1 MKRRYLILAAVIL
14 LMFVGV
20 SVGYS
25 FLSSSEGVMR
35 VEEAGREFEILDQTL
50 ASKMQVYTQSVIK
63 NLEGA
68 GSAIAALTETGSK
81 DSRARIIEA
90 LKALKEK
97 GGYEEVSFADT
108 AGKCYS
114 STGADFDVTFDLYYG
129 RALIG
134 DSTVTYSGYTS
145 EDDKAYMVTVPTVGA
160 TGITGALRAR
170 LAANIV
176 ESNMTISNYRGREA
190 ILLLDREGAVIAVT
204 SGTDMSK
211 VKTYLDVFEKNSD
224 SRAQF
229 EAVIRQGRGLFL
241 RVDED
246 LTIDSFG
253 EGPYYMAYQGVSGT
267 GEWGIMMVM
276 NEEKLFEF
284 FTNEEVSSNGTI
296 ALVLFIIALVG
307 AIGLGVYGFFETASR
322 NKMYNLAYF
331 DEFAGS
337 MNINFFRKGVNQTL
351 TKSNSGQYAFVL
363 MGIAKYEYL
372 RDFFGEDE
380 ISRIL
385 KEISAILK
393 TNIKRDEYFCHNFG
407 EEYDMLLS
415 YHNRDELV
423 ARLKFLE
430 GALETVNKSEG
441 SSDKYAL
448 TFRYGVAF
456 GGKDA
461 HDFDTLMSRANM
473 AHMEAKGKEAGAIE
487 FYTDK
492 MQSRIVDEK
501 EIERDMYDALEN
513 REFLVYLQPKFNLA
527 TGLQAGAEALIRW
540 MHPVKGLMYP
550 GRFIETFEKNG
561 FVTRLDMYMLEELC
575 RRIKV
580 WTGKG
585 YRPMPLSLNI
595 SQQNLLNP
603 EFVND
608 AIAITEK
615 YGVSPNLII
624 FEMSEK
630 VVTDNMSILNK
641 IMEQMKEHGFVVSMD
656 NFGTGSTS
664 MNTLYNVPVDELKID
679 RKFLLNAEKTDRG
692 QNVIQSVIEMAK
704 RLQIDVVSE
713 GVENKQQAILLREM
727 GCDMIQ
733 GFAFSEPLPEF
744 EYEEYAYGPRARDN
758 SVW

>member
-1 MKRRYLILAAVIL
+1 MKRRYLILAVVTIL
-14 LMFVGV
+14 MLAGV
-20 SVGYS
+20 AVGYS
-25 FLSSSEGVMR
+25 FLSSNENLMR
-35 VEEAGREFEILDQTL
+35 IEEAGKEFEILDQTL
-50 ASKMQVYTQSVIK
+50 ASKMQVYTQSVMK

-68 GSAIAALTETGSK
+68 ASAISTIGGEKATKEELMAVLTQ
-81 DSRARIIEA
+81 
-90 LKALKEK
+90 LKER
-97 GGYEEVSFADT
+97 GGYDELSYVGTKNDAMSSNGSTYDVSFDP
-108 AGKCYS
+108 
-114 STGADFDVTFDLYYG
+114 YYG
-129 RALIG
+129 RALNG
-134 DSTVTYSGYTS
+134 DSTITKSGYLS
-145 EDDKAYMVTVPTVGA
+145 EEDDSYMATVPVKGA
-160 TGITGALRAR
+160 AGITGALRAK
-170 LAANIV
+170 LSATAV
-176 ESNMTISNYRGREA
+176 EGNLTISNYRGREV
-190 ILLLDREGAVIAVT
+190 ILLLNRDGEVIHVS
-204 SGTDMSK
+204 SGTDLSNT
-211 VKTYLDVFEKNSD
+211 KTIYDVFGKNSD

-229 EAVIRQGRGLFL
+229 ESVVRQGRGLFL
-241 RVDED
+241 RVDEN
-246 LTIDSFG
+246 LTVEVFG
-253 EGPYYMAYQGVSGT
+253 DGPYYIAYQGVSGT
-267 GEWGIMMVM
+267 GEWGVMMIM

-284 FTNEEVSSNGTI
+284 YKNDAVSSNAITAVI
-296 ALVLFIIALVG
+296 LFLIALVG
-307 AIGLGVYGFFETASR
+307 AIGLGIYGFFETRSR
-322 NKMYNLAYF
+322 NRMYNLAYY
-331 DEFAGS
+331 DEFAGT
-337 MNINFFRKGVNQTL
+337 MNINYFRKGVNQTL
-351 TKSNSGQYAFVL
+351 TKSNSTQYAFVL

-372 RDFFGEDE
+372 RDFFGENE

-385 KEISAILK
+385 REISQILK
-393 TNIKRDEYFCHNFG
+393 SNVKRDEYFCHNFG
-407 EEYDMLLS
+407 EEYDLLLS

-430 GALETVNKSEG
+430 GSLEMVNKSEG
-441 SSDKYAL
+441 GSDKYAL

-456 GGKDA
+456 GGADA

-473 AHMEAKGKEAGAIE
+473 AHMEAKGKGAGAVE
-487 FYTDK
+487 FYTEK

-513 REFLVYLQPKFNLA
+513 KEFLVYLQPKFNLS

-608 AIAITEK
+608 AIALTEK

-630 VVTDNMSILNK
+630 VVVDNMGILNK
-641 IMEQMKEHGFVVSMD
+641 IMEQMKDHGFVVSMD

-704 RLQIDVVSE
+704 RLKIDVVSE

-733 GFAFSEPLPEF
+733 GFAFSEPLPEH

>member
-1 MKRRYLILAAVIL
+1 MKRRYLILAAVVV
-14 LMFVGV
+14 LMLAGV
-20 SVGYS
+20 AVGYS
-25 FLSSSEGVMR
+25 FLSSNENLMR
-35 VEEAGREFEILDQTL
+35 IEEAGKEFEILDQTL
-50 ASKMQVYTQSVIK
+50 ASKMQVYTQGVIK
-63 NLEGA
+63 NLEG
-68 GSAIAALTETGSK
+68 STGTINSVGGEKASK
-81 DSRARIIEA
+81 DVLASA
-90 LKALKEK
+90 LIGIKEK
-97 GGYEEVSFADT
+97 GEYE
-108 AGKCYS
+108 
-114 STGADFDVTFDLYYG
+114 DVTFIGKDGTAVSADGAAYSVAFDPYYE
-129 RALIG
+129 RSLIG
-134 DSTVTYSGYTS
+134 DSTVTRSGYRS
-145 EDDKAYMVTVPTVGA
+145 EEDDAYMVTVPVMGT
-160 TGITGALRAR
+160 TEIIGALRAR
-170 LAANIV
+170 LSDNVV
-176 ESNMTISNYRGREA
+176 EGNLTISNYRGRE
-190 ILLLDREGAVIAVT
+190 IIFLLDRSGGIISVT
-204 SGTDMSK
+204 AGTDVSK
-211 VKTYLDVFEKNSD
+211 LKTLLDLFEKNSD

-229 EAVIRQGRGLFL
+229 ESVIRQGRGLFL
-241 RVDED
+241 RVDEKLSLD
-246 LTIDSFG
+246 IFG
-253 EGPYYMAYQGVSGT
+253 DGPYYMAYQGVSGT
-267 GEWGIMMVM
+267 GEWGVMMVM
-276 NEEKLFEF
+276 NEDRLFEF
-284 FTNEEVSSNGTI
+284 YKNDSVSSNATTATI
-296 ALVLFIIALVG
+296 LFIIALVG
-307 AIGLGVYGFFETASR
+307 AVGLGAYGFFQTLSSNR
-322 NKMYNLAYF
+322 MYNLAYY
-331 DEFAGS
+331 DEFAGT
-337 MNINFFRKGVNQTL
+337 MNINYFRKGVNQTL
-351 TKSNSGQYAFVL
+351 TKGNAGQYAFVL
-363 MGIAKYEYL
+363 MGIARYEYL

-385 KEISAILK
+385 KDIASILK
-393 TNIKRDEYFCHNFG
+393 SNVKRDEYFCHNFG
-407 EEYDMLLS
+407 EEYDLLLS

-430 GALETVNKSEG
+430 GSLETVNKSEG

-461 HDFDTLMSRANM
+461 YDFDTLMSRANM
-473 AHMEAKGKEAGAIE
+473 AHMEAKGKGPGAVE
-487 FYTDK
+487 FYTEK

-513 REFLVYLQPKFNLA
+513 KEFLVYLQPKFNLS

-630 VVTDNMSILNK
+630 VVTDNMSILNR
-641 IMEQMKEHGFVVSMD
+641 IMEQMKDHGFVVSMD

-704 RLQIDVVSE
+704 RLKIDVVSE

-733 GFAFSEPLPEF
+733 GFAFSEPLPEH

>member
-1 MKRRYLILAAVIL
+1 MKKRYLILIAITVLMLSGVII
-14 LMFVGV
+14 
-20 SVGYS
+20 GYS
-25 FLSSSEGVMR
+25 FLSTNDEILQI
-35 VEEAGREFEILDQTL
+35 EEASSEFEILDSTL
-50 ASKMQVYTQSVIK
+50 ASKMQVYTSGVIK
-63 NLEGA
+63 NLQGAASVVSGLAAEGA
-68 GSAIAALTETGSK
+68 A
-81 DSRARIIEA
+81 SR
-90 LKALKEK
+90 KELLSTLEK
-97 GGYEEVSFADT
+97 IKESEEYTDLMFCDT
-108 AGKCYS
+108 AGHAYTLDGKS
-114 STGADFDVTFDLYYG
+114 MEVAFDAYYT

-134 DSTVTYSGYTS
+134 DSTVTKSGFLS
-145 EDDKAYMVTVPTVGA
+145 EDDLAYMVTVPVMRNDAVIGA
-160 TGITGALRAR
+160 IRAR
-170 LAANIV
+170 LDDNIV
-176 ESNMTISNYRGREA
+176 EGNLTISDYRGREI
-190 ILLLDREGAVIAVT
+190 ILLLDREGGVITAT
-204 SGTDMSK
+204 SGTDMSN
-211 VKTYLDVFEKNSD
+211 VKTILDIFERDSD
-224 SRAQF
+224 SKAQF
-229 EAVIRQGRGLFL
+229 ESIIRQGRSLFL
-241 RVDED
+241 RVDER
-246 LTIDSFG
+246 LTVDTFG
-253 EGPYYMAYQGVSGT
+253 DGPYYMAYHGVSGT

-276 NEEKLFEF
+276 NEDTLLDFYN
-284 FTNEEVSSNGTI
+284 NEDVNSNSTVS
-296 ALVLFIIALVG
+296 LVLFIIAMATAL
-307 AIGLGVYGFFETASR
+307 GLGTYGYVETLSR

-331 DEFAGS
+331 DEFAGT
-337 MNINFFRKGVNQTL
+337 MNINYFRKGVNQTL
-351 TKSNSGQYAFVL
+351 TKSNSTQYAFVL

-385 KEISAILK
+385 KDISTILK
-393 TNIKRDEYFCHNFG
+393 SNIKRDEYFCHNFG
-407 EEYDMLLS
+407 EEYDMLLT

-430 GALETVNKSEG
+430 SSLETVNKSEG

-456 GGKDA
+456 GNKDA

-492 MQSRIVDEK
+492 MQSRIMDEK

-513 REFLVYLQPKFNLA
+513 REFLVYLQPKFNLE

-540 MHPVKGLMYP
+540 MHPEKGLMYP

-608 AIAITEK
+608 AIALTEK

-630 VVTDNMSILNK
+630 VVTDNMSILNG
-641 IMEQMKEHGFVVSMD
+641 IMEQMKNHGFVVSMD

-704 RLQIDVVSE
+704 RLEIDVVSE
-713 GVENKQQAILLREM
+713 GVENKQQAILLKEM

-733 GFAFSEPLPEF
+733 GFAFSEPLPEH
-744 EYEEYAYGPRARDN
+744 EYEEYAYGPRAREN

>member
-1 MKRRYLILAAVIL
+1 MKRRYLILTVVTVI
-14 LMFVGV
+14 MIVGV
-20 SVGYS
+20 AVGYS
-25 FLSSSEGVMR
+25 FLSSNESLMR

-50 ASKMQVYTQSVIK
+50 ASKMQVYTQGVIK

-68 GSAIAALTETGSK
+68 AGAISSIAMGKDSESLKTALTQ
-81 DSRARIIEA
+81 
-90 LKALKEK
+90 LKEK
-97 GGYEEVSFADT
+97 GGYEELAYVDGSSKATGSDGTSYNVSFDP
-108 AGKCYS
+108 
-114 STGADFDVTFDLYYG
+114 YYT

-134 DSTVTYSGYTS
+134 DSTITKSGFRS
-145 EDDKAYMVTVPTVGA
+145 EEDEAYMATVPVMNA
-160 TGITGALRAR
+160 TGIIGALRAR
-170 LAANIV
+170 LSDNIV
-176 ESNMTISNYRGREA
+176 EGNLTISNYRGREV
-190 ILLLDREGAVIAVT
+190 ILLLDRAGSVISVT
-204 SGTDMSK
+204 SGTDTSK
-211 VKTYLDVFEKNSD
+211 LKTILDMFEKNSD

-241 RVDED
+241 RVDEN
-246 LTIDSFG
+246 LTVDIFG
-253 EGPYYMAYQGVSGT
+253 DGPYYIAYQGVSGT
-267 GEWGIMMVM
+267 GEWGVMMVM
-276 NEEKLFEF
+276 NEERLFEF
-284 FTNEEVSSNGTI
+284 YGNEDVDSNATTAVI
-296 ALVLFIIALVG
+296 LFAVALLG
-307 AIGLGVYGFFETASR
+307 AIGLGVYGFIQTLSR
-322 NKMYNLAYF
+322 NRMYNLAYF
-331 DEFAGS
+331 DEFAGT
-337 MNINFFRKGVNQTL
+337 MNINYFRKGVNQTL
-351 TKSNSGQYAFVL
+351 TKNNSTQYAFVL

-385 KEISAILK
+385 KEISQILK
-393 TNIKRDEYFCHNFG
+393 SNVKRDEFFCHNFG
-407 EEYDMLLS
+407 EEYDLLLS
-415 YHNRDELV
+415 YHNKDELV

-430 GALETVNKSEG
+430 GALEMVNKSEG

-473 AHMEAKGKEAGAIE
+473 AHMEAKGKGAGAIE
-487 FYTDK
+487 FYTEK

-513 REFLVYLQPKFNLA
+513 KEFLVYLQPKFNLS

-561 FVTRLDMYMLEELC
+561 FITRLDMYMLEELC

-608 AIAITEK
+608 AIALTEK

-630 VVTDNMSILNK
+630 VVVDNMGILNK
-641 IMEQMKEHGFVVSMD
+641 IMEQMKDHGFVVSMD

-704 RLQIDVVSE
+704 RLKIDVVSE

-733 GFAFSEPLPEF
+733 GFAFSEPLPEH

>member
-1 MKRRYLILAAVIL
+1 MKRRYLILAAVTV
-14 LMFVGV
+14 LMLAGV
-20 SVGYS
+20 AVGYS
-25 FLSSSEGVMR
+25 FLSTNENLMR
-35 VEEAGREFEILDQTL
+35 VEEAGKEFEILDQTL
-50 ASKMQVYTQSVIK
+50 ASKMQVYTQSVMK

-68 GSAIAALTETGSK
+68 ASAISTIGGEKAAK
-81 DSRARIIEA
+81 DSLVATLAELRV
-90 LKALKEK
+90 K
-97 GGYEEVSFADT
+97 GGYDELSYVGTNNDAISSNGSTYNVSFDP
-108 AGKCYS
+108 
-114 STGADFDVTFDLYYG
+114 YYE
-129 RALIG
+129 RALNG
-134 DSTVTYSGYTS
+134 DSTITRSGYLS
-145 EDDKAYMVTVPTVGA
+145 EEDDAYMATVPIMRDSKV
-160 TGITGALRAR
+160 IGALRAR
-170 LAANIV
+170 LADTTV
-176 ESNMTISNYRGREA
+176 EGNLTISNYRGREV
-190 ILLLDREGAVIAVT
+190 ILLLDRSGGIIKAST
-204 SGTDMSK
+204 GTDLSN
-211 VKTYLDVFEKNSD
+211 TNTILDIFGKKSD
-224 SRAQF
+224 SSAQF
-229 EAVIRQGRGLFL
+229 ESVIRQGRGVFL
-241 RVDED
+241 RVDEK
-246 LTIDSFG
+246 LTVDVFG
-253 EGPYYMAYQGVSGT
+253 DGPYYMAYQGVTGT
-267 GEWGIMMVM
+267 GEWGVMMIM
-276 NEEKLFEF
+276 NEDELFKFYENQ
-284 FTNEEVSSNGTI
+284 TVSSNSGTAIILFAI
-296 ALVLFIIALVG
+296 ALAG
-307 AIGLGVYGFFETASR
+307 AIGLGVYGFLETLSR
-322 NKMYNLAYF
+322 NRMYNLAYY
-331 DEFAGS
+331 DEFAGT
-337 MNINFFRKGVNQTL
+337 MNINYFRKGVNQTL

-385 KEISAILK
+385 RDISSILK
-393 TNIKRDEYFCHNFG
+393 SNVKRDEYFCHNFG
-407 EEYDMLLS
+407 EEYDLLLS

-430 GALETVNKSEG
+430 SSLETVNKSEG

-473 AHMEAKGKEAGAIE
+473 AHMEAKGKGAGAVE
-487 FYTDK
+487 FYTEK

-513 REFLVYLQPKFNLA
+513 KEFLVYLQPKFNLN

-630 VVTDNMSILNK
+630 VVVDNMNILNK
-641 IMEQMKEHGFVVSMD
+641 IMEQMKDHGFVVSMD
-656 NFGTGSTS
+656 NFGTVSTS
-664 MNTLYNVPVDELKID
+664 MNTLYNVPCEELKID

-704 RLQIDVVSE
+704 RLKIDVVSE

-733 GFAFSEPLPEF
+733 GFAFSEPLPEH

>member
-1 MKRRYLILAAVIL
+1 MKRRYLILAVVTL
-14 LMFVGV
+14 LMVAGLA
-20 SVGYS
+20 VGYS
-25 FLSSSEGVMR
+25 FLSSNESIMR

-50 ASKMQVYTQSVIK
+50 ASKMQVYTQGVLK

-68 GSAIAALTETGSK
+68 AGAISSGNVGADKESLKTAL
-81 DSRARIIEA
+81 AQLI
-90 LKALKEK
+90 EK
-97 GGYEEVSFADT
+97 GGYDDIAYVDST
-108 AGKCYS
+108 GKA
-114 STGADFDVTFDLYYG
+114 TGADGSNYDVNFDPYYT

-134 DSTVTYSGYTS
+134 DSTITRSGFKS
-145 EDDKAYMVTVPTVGA
+145 EDDDAYMATVPVIGTS
-160 TGITGALRAR
+160 GIVGALRAR
-170 LAANIV
+170 LSDNVV
-176 ESNMTISNYRGREA
+176 EGNLTISNYRGREV
-190 ILLLDREGAVIAVT
+190 ILLLDRSGGIISVT
-204 SGTDMSK
+204 AGTDVSK
-211 VKTYLDVFEKNSD
+211 LRTVLDMFEKNSD

-229 EAVIRQGRGLFL
+229 ESVIRQGRGLFL
-241 RVDED
+241 RVDEN
-246 LTIDSFG
+246 LTVDIFG
-253 EGPYYMAYQGVSGT
+253 DRPYYVAYQGVSGT
-267 GEWGIMMVM
+267 GEWGVMMVM
-276 NEEKLFEF
+276 NEDKLFEF
-284 FTNEEVSSNGTI
+284 YGNENVDSNSSTAI
-296 ALVLFIIALVG
+296 ILFIIALVG
-307 AIGLGVYGFFETASR
+307 ALGLGVYGFFETLSR
-322 NKMYNLAYF
+322 NRMYNLAYY
-331 DEFAGS
+331 DEFAGT
-337 MNINFFRKGVNQTL
+337 MNINYFRKGVNQTL

-385 KEISAILK
+385 RDISSILK
-393 TNIKRDEYFCHNFG
+393 SNVKRDEYFCHNFG
-407 EEYDMLLS
+407 EEYDLLLS

-430 GALETVNKSEG
+430 SSLETVNKSEG

-473 AHMEAKGKEAGAIE
+473 AHMEAKGKGAGAVE
-487 FYTDK
+487 FYTEK

-513 REFLVYLQPKFNLA
+513 KEFLVYLQPKFNLS

-630 VVTDNMSILNK
+630 VVVDNMSILNK
-641 IMEQMKEHGFVVSMD
+641 IMEQMKDHGFVVSMD

-704 RLQIDVVSE
+704 RLKIDVVSE

-733 GFAFSEPLPEF
+733 GFAFSEPLPEH

>member
-1 MKRRYLILAAVIL
+1 MKRRYVILAVVTA
-14 LMFVGV
+14 LMLAGV
-20 SVGYS
+20 AVGYS
-25 FLSSSEGVMR
+25 FLSSNEGLMR
-35 VEEAGREFEILDQTL
+35 VEEAGREFEINDQNL
-50 ASKMQVYTQSVIK
+50 AAKMQVYTQGVIR

-68 GSAIAALTETGSK
+68 ASTVSTLGAKPDKETV
-81 DSRARIIEA
+81 
-90 LKALKEK
+90 KALLAQVKEK
-97 GGYEEVSFADT
+97 GGYEDVSYV
-108 AGKCYS
+108 GKDGKAVNSEGTTYDIS
-114 STGADFDVTFDLYYG
+114 FDPYYTRG
-129 RALIG
+129 LIG
-134 DSTVTYSGYTS
+134 DSTVTRSGYLS
-145 EDDKAYMVTVPTVGA
+145 EEDEAYMVTVPVPGTDGFSGV
-160 TGITGALRAR
+160 LRAK
-170 LAANIV
+170 LSDNVV
-176 ESNMTISNYRGREA
+176 EGNLTISNYRGREV
-190 ILLLDREGAVIAVT
+190 ILLLDRSGAVISVT
-204 SGTDMSK
+204 AGTDTSK
-211 VKTYLDVFEKNSD
+211 LKTILDMFEKNSD

-229 EAVIRQGRGLFL
+229 ESVIRQGRGLFL
-241 RVDED
+241 RVDEN
-246 LTIDSFG
+246 LTVDIFG
-253 EGPYYMAYQGVSGT
+253 DGPYYIAYQGVSGT
-267 GEWGIMMVM
+267 GEWGVMMVM
-276 NEEKLFEF
+276 NEDKLFEF
-284 FTNEEVSSNGTI
+284 YSNESVDSNSTTAIILFAI
-296 ALVLFIIALVG
+296 ALAG
-307 AIGLGVYGFFETASR
+307 AIGLGVYGFFETLSR
-322 NKMYNLAYF
+322 NRMYNLAYY
-331 DEFAGS
+331 DEFAGT
-337 MNINFFRKGVNQTL
+337 MNINYFRKGVNQTL

-363 MGIAKYEYL
+363 MGIARYEYL

-385 KEISAILK
+385 RDISSILK
-393 TNIKRDEYFCHNFG
+393 SNVKRDEYFCHNFG

-430 GALETVNKSEG
+430 SSLETVNKSEG

-473 AHMEAKGKEAGAIE
+473 AHMEAKGKGAGAVE
-487 FYTDK
+487 FYTEK

-513 REFLVYLQPKFNLA
+513 REFLVYLQPKFNLS

-641 IMEQMKEHGFVVSMD
+641 IMEQMKDHGFVVSMD

-704 RLQIDVVSE
+704 RLKIDVVSE

-733 GFAFSEPLPEF
+733 GFAFSEPLPEH

>member
-1 MKRRYLILAAVIL
+1 MKKRYLILIAITFLMLCGVI
-14 LMFVGV
+14 
-20 SVGYS
+20 VGYS
-25 FLSSSEGVMR
+25 FLSSNDDILQI
-35 VEEAGREFEILDQTL
+35 EEASKEFEILDSTL
-50 ASKMQVYTQSVIK
+50 ASKMQVYTSGVVK

-68 GSAIAALTETGSK
+68 ASVISGLAAEGQTSRTELIST
-81 DSRARIIEA
+81 
-90 LKALKEK
+90 LEK
-97 GGYEEVSFADT
+97 IKVSEEYDDLMFCDT
-108 AGKCYS
+108 AGKAYTLDGKS
-114 STGADFDVTFDLYYG
+114 LDVSFDTYYT

-134 DSTVTYSGYTS
+134 DSTVTKSGYTS
-145 EDDKAYMVTVPTVGA
+145 EEDEAYMVTVPVMRDET
-160 TGITGALRAR
+160 IIGALRAR
-170 LAANIV
+170 LNANIV
-176 ESNMTISNYRGREA
+176 EGNLTVSDYRGREI
-190 ILLLDREGAVIAVT
+190 ILLLDREGSVITAT
-204 SGTDMSK
+204 SGTDMSN
-211 VKTYLDVFEKNSD
+211 VKTFLDVFEKNSD
-224 SRAQF
+224 SAAQF
-229 EAVIRQGRGLFL
+229 ESIIRQGRSLFL
-241 RVDED
+241 RVDER
-246 LTIDSFG
+246 LTVDTFG
-253 EGPYYMAYQGVSGT
+253 DRPYYMAYHGVSGT

-276 NEEKLFEF
+276 DEDTLLEFYQNES
-284 FTNEEVSSNGTI
+284 VSSNSTV
-296 ALVLFIIALVG
+296 ALVLFIIAMVMTL
-307 AIGLGVYGFFETASR
+307 GLGAYGFIQTLSR
-322 NKMYNLAYF
+322 NKMYNLAYY
-331 DEFAGS
+331 DEFAGT
-337 MNINFFRKGVNQTL
+337 MNINYFRKGVNQTV
-351 TKSNSGQYAFVL
+351 TKNNSTQYAFVL

-385 KEISAILK
+385 KDISTILK
-393 TNIKRDEYFCHNFG
+393 SNIKRDEYFCHNFG
-407 EEYDMLLS
+407 EEYDLLLT
-415 YHNRDELV
+415 YHNKDELV

-430 GALETVNKSEG
+430 SSLETVNKSEG

-456 GGKDA
+456 GNKDA

-473 AHMEAKGKEAGAIE
+473 AHMEAKVQGPGAIE

-492 MQSRIVDEK
+492 MQSRILDEK

-513 REFLVYLQPKFNLA
+513 REFLVYLQPKFNLE

-540 MHPVKGLMYP
+540 MHPEKGLMYP

-561 FVTRLDMYMLEELC
+561 FVTKLDMYMLEELC

-630 VVTDNMSILNK
+630 VVTDNMSILNG
-641 IMEQMKEHGFVVSMD
+641 IMEQMKNHGFIVSMD

-704 RLQIDVVSE
+704 RLEIDVVSE
-713 GVENKQQAILLREM
+713 GVENKQQAILLKEM

-733 GFAFSEPLPEF
+733 GFAFSEPLPEH
-744 EYEEYAYGPRARDN
+744 EYEEYAYGSRAREN

>member
-1 MKRRYLILAAVIL
+1 MKRRYLILAVVTL
-14 LMFVGV
+14 LMVAGLA
-20 SVGYS
+20 VGYS
-25 FLSSSEGVMR
+25 FLSSNESIMR

-50 ASKMQVYTQSVIK
+50 ASKMQVYTQGVLK

-68 GSAIAALTETGSK
+68 AGAISSGNVGADKESLKAAL
-81 DSRARIIEA
+81 AQLI
-90 LKALKEK
+90 EK
-97 GGYEEVSFADT
+97 GGYDDIAYADGT
-108 AGKCYS
+108 GKA
-114 STGADFDVTFDLYYG
+114 TGADGSTYDVNFDPYYT

-134 DSTVTYSGYTS
+134 DSTITRSGFKS
-145 EDDKAYMVTVPTVGA
+145 EDDDAYMATVPVIGTS
-160 TGITGALRAR
+160 GIVGALRAR
-170 LAANIV
+170 LSDNVV
-176 ESNMTISNYRGREA
+176 EGNLTISNYRGREV
-190 ILLLDREGAVIAVT
+190 ILLLDRSGGIISVT
-204 SGTDMSK
+204 AGTDVSK
-211 VKTYLDVFEKNSD
+211 LRTVLDMFEKNSD

-229 EAVIRQGRGLFL
+229 ESVIRQGRGLFL
-241 RVDED
+241 RVDEN
-246 LTIDSFG
+246 LTVDIFG
-253 EGPYYMAYQGVSGT
+253 DGPYYVAYQGVSGT
-267 GEWGIMMVM
+267 GEWGVMMVM
-276 NEEKLFEF
+276 NEDKLFEF
-284 FTNEEVSSNGTI
+284 YGNENVDSNSSTAI
-296 ALVLFIIALVG
+296 ILFIIALVG
-307 AIGLGVYGFFETASR
+307 ALGLGVYGFFETLSR
-322 NKMYNLAYF
+322 NRMYNLAYY
-331 DEFAGS
+331 DEFAGT
-337 MNINFFRKGVNQTL
+337 MNINYFRKGVNQTL

-385 KEISAILK
+385 RDISSILK
-393 TNIKRDEYFCHNFG
+393 SNVKRDEYFCHNFG
-407 EEYDMLLS
+407 EEYDLLLS

-430 GALETVNKSEG
+430 SSLETVNKSEG

-473 AHMEAKGKEAGAIE
+473 AHMEAKGKGAGAVE
-487 FYTDK
+487 FYTEK

-513 REFLVYLQPKFNLA
+513 KEFLVYLQPKFNLS

-641 IMEQMKEHGFVVSMD
+641 IMEQMKDHGFVVSMD

-704 RLQIDVVSE
+704 RLKIDVVSE

-733 GFAFSEPLPEF
+733 GFAFSEPLPEH

>member
-1 MKRRYLILAAVIL
+1 MKRRYLILAVVTL
-14 LMFVGV
+14 LMVAGLA
-20 SVGYS
+20 VGYS
-25 FLSSSEGVMR
+25 FLSSNESIMR

-50 ASKMQVYTQSVIK
+50 ASKMQVYTQGVLK

-68 GSAIAALTETGSK
+68 AGAISSGNVGADKESLKAAL
-81 DSRARIIEA
+81 AQLI
-90 LKALKEK
+90 EK
-97 GGYEEVSFADT
+97 GGYDDIAYVDGT
-108 AGKCYS
+108 GKA
-114 STGADFDVTFDLYYG
+114 TGADGSTYDVNFDPYYT

-134 DSTVTYSGYTS
+134 DSTITRSGFKS
-145 EDDKAYMVTVPTVGA
+145 EDDDAYMATVPVIGTS
-160 TGITGALRAR
+160 GIVGALRAR
-170 LAANIV
+170 LSDNVV
-176 ESNMTISNYRGREA
+176 EGNLTISNYRGREV
-190 ILLLDREGAVIAVT
+190 ILLLDRSGGIISVT
-204 SGTDMSK
+204 AGTDVSK
-211 VKTYLDVFEKNSD
+211 LRTVLDMFEKNSD

-229 EAVIRQGRGLFL
+229 ESVIRQGRGLFL
-241 RVDED
+241 RVDEN
-246 LTIDSFG
+246 LTVDIFG
-253 EGPYYMAYQGVSGT
+253 DGPYYVAYQGVSGT
-267 GEWGIMMVM
+267 GEWGVMMVM
-276 NEEKLFEF
+276 NEDKLFEF
-284 FTNEEVSSNGTI
+284 YGNENVDSNSSTAI
-296 ALVLFIIALVG
+296 ILFIIALVG
-307 AIGLGVYGFFETASR
+307 ALGLGVYGFFETLSR
-322 NKMYNLAYF
+322 NRMYNLAYY
-331 DEFAGS
+331 DEFAGT
-337 MNINFFRKGVNQTL
+337 MNINYFRKGVNQTL

-363 MGIAKYEYL
+363 MGIARYEYL

-385 KEISAILK
+385 RDISSILK
-393 TNIKRDEYFCHNFG
+393 SNVKRDEYFCHNFG
-407 EEYDMLLS
+407 EEYDLLLS

-430 GALETVNKSEG
+430 SSLETVNKSEG

-473 AHMEAKGKEAGAIE
+473 AHMEAKGKGAGAVE
-487 FYTDK
+487 FYTEK

-513 REFLVYLQPKFNLA
+513 KEFLVYLQPKFNLS

-641 IMEQMKEHGFVVSMD
+641 IMEQMKDHGFVVSMD

-704 RLQIDVVSE
+704 RLKIDVVSE

-733 GFAFSEPLPEF
+733 GFAFSEPLPEH

>member
-1 MKRRYLILAAVIL
+1 MKRRYLILAVVTL
-14 LMFVGV
+14 LMVAGLA
-20 SVGYS
+20 VGYS
-25 FLSSSEGVMR
+25 FLSSNESIMR

-50 ASKMQVYTQSVIK
+50 ASKMQVYTQGVLK

-68 GSAIAALTETGSK
+68 AGALSSGNVGADKESLKAAL
-81 DSRARIIEA
+81 AQLI
-90 LKALKEK
+90 EK
-97 GGYEEVSFADT
+97 GGYDDIAYVDST
-108 AGKCYS
+108 GKA
-114 STGADFDVTFDLYYG
+114 TGADGSTYDVNFDPYYT

-134 DSTVTYSGYTS
+134 DSTITRSGFKS
-145 EDDKAYMVTVPTVGA
+145 EDDDAYMATVPVMNA
-160 TGITGALRAR
+160 TGIVGALRAR
-170 LAANIV
+170 LSDNVV
-176 ESNMTISNYRGREA
+176 EGNLTISNYRGREV
-190 ILLLDREGAVIAVT
+190 ILLLDRSGGIISVT
-204 SGTDMSK
+204 AGTDVSK
-211 VKTYLDVFEKNSD
+211 LRTVLDMFEKNSD

-229 EAVIRQGRGLFL
+229 ESVIRQGRGLFL
-241 RVDED
+241 RVDEN
-246 LTIDSFG
+246 LTVDIFG
-253 EGPYYMAYQGVSGT
+253 DRPYYVAYQGVSGT
-267 GEWGIMMVM
+267 GEWGVMMVM
-276 NEEKLFEF
+276 NEDKLFEF
-284 FTNEEVSSNGTI
+284 YGNENVDSNASTAI
-296 ALVLFIIALVG
+296 ILFIIALVG
-307 AIGLGVYGFFETASR
+307 ALGLGVYGFFETLSR
-322 NKMYNLAYF
+322 NRMYNLAYY
-331 DEFAGS
+331 DEFAGT
-337 MNINFFRKGVNQTL
+337 MNINYFRKGVNQTL

-385 KEISAILK
+385 RDISSILK
-393 TNIKRDEYFCHNFG
+393 SNVKRDEYFCHNFG
-407 EEYDMLLS
+407 EEYDLLLS

-430 GALETVNKSEG
+430 SSLETVNKSEG

-473 AHMEAKGKEAGAIE
+473 AHMEAKGKGAGAVE
-487 FYTDK
+487 FYTEK

-513 REFLVYLQPKFNLA
+513 KEFLVYLQPKFNLS

-630 VVTDNMSILNK
+630 VVVDNMSILNK
-641 IMEQMKEHGFVVSMD
+641 IMEQMKDHGFVVSMD

-704 RLQIDVVSE
+704 RLKIDVVSE

-733 GFAFSEPLPEF
+733 GFAFSEPLPEH

>member
-1 MKRRYLILAAVIL
+1 MKRRYLILAAVTL
-14 LMFVGV
+14 LMLAGV
-20 SVGYS
+20 AVGYS
-25 FLSSSEGVMR
+25 FLSSNESIMR

-50 ASKMQVYTQSVIK
+50 ASKMQVYTQGVLK

-68 GSAIAALTETGSK
+68 AGALSSGNVGADKESLKAAL
-81 DSRARIIEA
+81 AQLI
-90 LKALKEK
+90 EK
-97 GGYEEVSFADT
+97 GGYDDIAYVDST
-108 AGKCYS
+108 GKA
-114 STGADFDVTFDLYYG
+114 TGADGSTYDVNFDPYYT

-134 DSTVTYSGYTS
+134 DSTITRSGFKS
-145 EDDKAYMVTVPTVGA
+145 EDDDAYMATVPVVG
-160 TGITGALRAR
+160 TSGIVGALRAR
-170 LAANIV
+170 LSDNVV
-176 ESNMTISNYRGREA
+176 EGNLTISNYRGREV
-190 ILLLDREGAVIAVT
+190 ILLLDRSGGIISVT
-204 SGTDMSK
+204 AGTDVSK
-211 VKTYLDVFEKNSD
+211 LRTVLDMFEKNSD

-229 EAVIRQGRGLFL
+229 ESVIRQGRGLFL
-241 RVDED
+241 RVDEN
-246 LTIDSFG
+246 LTVDIFG
-253 EGPYYMAYQGVSGT
+253 DGPYYVAYQGVSGT
-267 GEWGIMMVM
+267 GEWGVMMVM
-276 NEEKLFEF
+276 NEDKLFEF
-284 FTNEEVSSNGTI
+284 YGNENVDSNASTAI
-296 ALVLFIIALVG
+296 ILFIIALAG
-307 AIGLGVYGFFETASR
+307 AIGLGVYGFFETLSR
-322 NKMYNLAYF
+322 NRMYNLAYY
-331 DEFAGS
+331 DEFAGT
-337 MNINFFRKGVNQTL
+337 MNINYFRKGVNQTL

-385 KEISAILK
+385 RDISSILK
-393 TNIKRDEYFCHNFG
+393 SNVKRDEYFCHNFG
-407 EEYDMLLS
+407 EEYDLLLS

-430 GALETVNKSEG
+430 SSLETVNKSEG

-473 AHMEAKGKEAGAIE
+473 AHMEAKGKGAGAVE
-487 FYTDK
+487 FYTEK

-513 REFLVYLQPKFNLA
+513 KEFLVYLQPKFNLN

-641 IMEQMKEHGFVVSMD
+641 IMEQMKDHGFVVSMD

-704 RLQIDVVSE
+704 RLKIDVVSE

-733 GFAFSEPLPEF
+733 GFAFSEPLPEH

>member
-1 MKRRYLILAAVIL
+1 MKRRYLILAVVTV
-14 LMFVGV
+14 LMLAGV
-20 SVGYS
+20 AVGYS
-25 FLSSSEGVMR
+25 FLSSNEGVMR

-50 ASKMQVYTQSVIK
+50 ASKMQVYTQGVIK

-68 GSAIAALTETGSK
+68 ADAIAATATSDK
-81 DSRARIIEA
+81 DK
-90 LKALKEK
+90 LKASLAQLKDK
-97 GGYEEVSFADT
+97 GGYDDIAFVDAS
-108 AGKCYS
+108 GKA
-114 STGADFDVTFDLYYG
+114 TGSDGATYDVMFDPYYT

-134 DSTVTYSGYTS
+134 DSTITRSGFRT
-145 EDDKAYMVTVPTVGA
+145 EDDDAYMATVPVMGGN
-160 TGITGALRAR
+160 GIIGALRAK
-170 LAANIV
+170 LSDNIV
-176 ESNMTISNYRGREA
+176 EGNLTISNYRGREV
-190 ILLLDREGAVIAVT
+190 ILLLDRSGSIISVT
-204 SGTDMSK
+204 SGTDTSRL
-211 VKTYLDVFEKNSD
+211 KTILDMFEKNSD

-229 EAVIRQGRGLFL
+229 ESVIRQGRGLFL
-241 RVDED
+241 RVEEN
-246 LTIDSFG
+246 LTVDIFG
-253 EGPYYMAYQGVSGT
+253 KGPYYIAYQGVSGT
-267 GEWGIMMVM
+267 GEWGVMMVM

-284 FTNEEVSSNGTI
+284 YAYEHVDSNATTAIILFAI
-296 ALVLFIIALVG
+296 ALAG
-307 AIGLGVYGFFETASR
+307 AIGLGIYGFLETLSR
-322 NKMYNLAYF
+322 NRMYNLAYY
-331 DEFAGS
+331 DEFAGT
-337 MNINFFRKGVNQTL
+337 MNINYFRKGVNQTL

-385 KEISAILK
+385 KDISSILK
-393 TNIKRDEYFCHNFG
+393 SNVKRDEYFCHNFG
-407 EEYDMLLS
+407 EEYDLLLS

-430 GALETVNKSEG
+430 GSLESVNKSEG

-473 AHMEAKGKEAGAIE
+473 AHMEAKGKGAGAVE
-487 FYTDK
+487 FYTEK

-513 REFLVYLQPKFNLA
+513 KEFLVYLQPKFNLS

-630 VVTDNMSILNK
+630 VVVDNMNILNK
-641 IMEQMKEHGFVVSMD
+641 IMEQMKDHGFVVSMD

-704 RLQIDVVSE
+704 RLKIDVVSE

-733 GFAFSEPLPEF
+733 GFAFSEPLPEH

>member
-1 MKRRYLILAAVIL
+1 MKSRYLILMVVTV
-14 LMFVGV
+14 LMLAGV
-20 SVGYS
+20 AVGYS
-25 FLSSSEGVMR
+25 FLSSNERLMR

-68 GSAIAALTETGSK
+68 AGALSTVGGGTDK
-81 DSRARIIEA
+81 QV
-90 LKALKEK
+90 LKATLTQIKEK
-97 GGYEEVSFADT
+97 GGYEDIAYVGTSNNATGYDGSTYDISFDP
-108 AGKCYS
+108 
-114 STGADFDVTFDLYYG
+114 YYT

-134 DSTVTYSGYTS
+134 DSTITRAGFRD
-145 EDDKAYMVTVPTVGA
+145 ENDDAYMATVPVIGES
-160 TGITGALRAR
+160 GIIGALRAK
-170 LAANIV
+170 LSDNVV
-176 ESNMTISNYRGREA
+176 EGNLTISNYRGREI
-190 ILLLDREGAVIAVT
+190 ILLLDRAGAVISAT
-204 SGTDMSK
+204 TGTDMSK
-211 VKTYLDVFEKNSD
+211 VKTVLDIFEKNSD

-229 EAVIRQGRGLFL
+229 EAVIRQGRGLFI
-241 RVDED
+241 RVDEN
-246 LTIDSFG
+246 LTVDTFG
-253 EGPYYMAYQGVSGT
+253 EGPYYIAYQGVSGT
-267 GEWGIMMVM
+267 GEWGVMMVM
-276 NEEKLFEF
+276 NEDKLFEF
-284 FTNEEVSSNGTI
+284 YGNDEVDSNATVSI
-296 ALVLFIIALVG
+296 ILFAFALAG
-307 AIGLGVYGFFETASR
+307 AIGLGVYGFLETLSR
-322 NKMYNLAYF
+322 NRMYNLAYY
-331 DEFAGS
+331 DEFAGT
-337 MNINFFRKGVNQTL
+337 MNINYFRKGVNQTL

-385 KEISAILK
+385 KDISSILK
-393 TNIKRDEYFCHNFG
+393 SNVKRDEYFCHNFG
-407 EEYDMLLS
+407 EEYDLLLS
-415 YHNRDELV
+415 YHNKDELV

-430 GALETVNKSEG
+430 GSLEAVNKSEG

-473 AHMEAKGKEAGAIE
+473 AHMEAKGKGAGAVE
-487 FYTDK
+487 FYTEK

-513 REFLVYLQPKFNLA
+513 REFLVYLQPKFNLS

-630 VVTDNMSILNK
+630 VVVDNMSILNK
-641 IMEQMKEHGFVVSMD
+641 IMEQMKDHGFVVSMD

-704 RLQIDVVSE
+704 RLKIDVVSE

-733 GFAFSEPLPEF
+733 GFAFSEPLPEH

>member
-1 MKRRYLILAAVIL
+1 MKRRYLILAVVTA
-14 LMFVGV
+14 LMLAGV
-20 SVGYS
+20 TVGYS
-25 FLSSSEGVMR
+25 FLSSNEGVMR

-50 ASKMQVYTQSVIK
+50 ASKMQVYTQGVLK

-68 GSAIAALTETGSK
+68 AGAIAGTTSDK
-81 DSRARIIEA
+81 DK
-90 LKALKEK
+90 LKAALVQLKDK
-97 GGYEEVSFADT
+97 GAYEELAFVDAS
-108 AGKCYS
+108 GKATDSDGSVYD
-114 STGADFDVTFDLYYG
+114 ALFDPYFT

-134 DSTVTYSGYTS
+134 DSTITRSGFRTE
-145 EDDKAYMVTVPTVGA
+145 EDDAYMATVPVMGES
-160 TGITGALRAR
+160 GIVGALRAK
-170 LAANIV
+170 LSDNIV
-176 ESNMTISNYRGREA
+176 EGNLTISNYRGREV
-190 ILLLDREGAVIAVT
+190 ILLLDRGGSIISVT
-204 SGTDMSK
+204 SGTDVSRLRT
-211 VKTYLDVFEKNSD
+211 VLDIFEKNSD
-224 SRAQF
+224 ARAQF
-229 EAVIRQGRGLFL
+229 ESVIRQGRGLFL
-241 RVDED
+241 RVDEN
-246 LTIDSFG
+246 LTVDIFG
-253 EGPYYMAYQGVSGT
+253 DGPYYIAYQGVSGT
-267 GEWGIMMVM
+267 GEWGVMMVM
-276 NEEKLFEF
+276 NEQKLFEF
-284 FTNEEVSSNGTI
+284 YGNENVDSNAATAVILFAI
-296 ALVLFIIALVG
+296 ALAG
-307 AIGLGVYGFFETASR
+307 AIGLGIYGFFETLSR
-322 NKMYNLAYF
+322 NRMYNLAYY
-331 DEFAGS
+331 DEFAGT
-337 MNINFFRKGVNQTL
+337 MNINYFRKGVNQTL

-385 KEISAILK
+385 KDISSILK
-393 TNIKRDEYFCHNFG
+393 SNVKRDEYFCHNFG
-407 EEYDMLLS
+407 EEYDLLLS

-430 GALETVNKSEG
+430 GSLETVNKSEG

-473 AHMEAKGKEAGAIE
+473 AHMEAKGKGAGAVE
-487 FYTDK
+487 FYTEK

-513 REFLVYLQPKFNLA
+513 KEFLVYLQPKFNLS

-630 VVTDNMSILNK
+630 VVVDNMNILNK
-641 IMEQMKEHGFVVSMD
+641 IMEQMKDHGFVVSMD

-704 RLQIDVVSE
+704 RLKIDVVSE

-733 GFAFSEPLPEF
+733 GFAFSEPLPEH

>member
-1 MKRRYLILAAVIL
+1 
-14 LMFVGV
+14 
-20 SVGYS
+20 
-25 FLSSSEGVMR
+25 LSSNEKMMR
-35 VEEAGREFEILDQTL
+35 IEEAGKEFEILDQTL
-50 ASKMQVYTQSVIK
+50 ASKMQVYTQSVMK

-68 GSAIAALTETGSK
+68 ASAISIVGKDSSK
-81 DSRARIIEA
+81 DNLTAT
-90 LKALKEK
+90 LKDLKEK
-97 GGYEEVSFADT
+97 GGYEELSYVDNRNNAVSSDGSKYDVSFDP
-108 AGKCYS
+108 
-114 STGADFDVTFDLYYG
+114 YYT
-129 RALIG
+129 RAFNG
-134 DSTVTYSGYTS
+134 DSTITRSGYFS
-145 EDDKAYMVTVPTVGA
+145 AEDDAYMATVPVY
-160 TGITGALRAR
+160 TGGKVTGALRAK
-170 LAANIV
+170 LPDTTV
-176 ESNMTISNYRGREA
+176 EGNLTISNYRGREV
-190 ILLLDREGAVIAVT
+190 IILLDREGGLINVST
-204 SGTDMSK
+204 GTDLSNTK
-211 VKTYLDVFEKNSD
+211 NIYDIFGKNSD
-224 SRAQF
+224 SSAQF
-229 EAVIRQGRGLFL
+229 EQVIRQGRGKFI
-241 RVDED
+241 RVDEKLNVD
-246 LTIDSFG
+246 VFG
-253 EGPYYMAYQGVSGT
+253 DGPYYIAYQGISGT
-267 GEWGIMMVM
+267 GEWGVMMVM
-276 NEEKLFEF
+276 NEDKLFEF
-284 FTNEEVSSNGTI
+284 YSNESVDSNSTTAIILFAI
-296 ALVLFIIALVG
+296 ALAG
-307 AIGLGVYGFFETASR
+307 AIGLGVYGFFETLSR
-322 NKMYNLAYF
+322 NRMYNLAYY
-331 DEFAGS
+331 DEFAGT
-337 MNINFFRKGVNQTL
+337 MNINYFRKGVNQTL
-351 TKSNSGQYAFVL
+351 TKNNSGQYAFVL
-363 MGIAKYEYL
+363 MGIARYEYL

-385 KEISAILK
+385 RDISSILK
-393 TNIKRDEYFCHNFG
+393 SNVKRDEYFCHNFG
-407 EEYDMLLS
+407 EEYDLLLS

-430 GALETVNKSEG
+430 GSLETVNKSEG

-473 AHMEAKGKEAGAIE
+473 AHMEAKGKGAGAVE
-487 FYTDK
+487 FYTEK

-513 REFLVYLQPKFNLA
+513 KEFLVYLQPKFNLA

-641 IMEQMKEHGFVVSMD
+641 IMEQMKDHGFVVSMD

-679 RKFLLNAEKTDRG
+679 RKFPSTPRRRTVDRTLSSPLSRW
-692 QNVIQSVIEMAK
+692 QNVLRSTLFPRVL
-704 RLQIDVVSE
+704 RTSSRPSSFVRWVVT
-713 GVENKQQAILLREM
+713 
-727 GCDMIQ
+727 
-733 GFAFSEPLPEF
+733 
-744 EYEEYAYGPRARDN
+744 
-758 SVW
+758 

>member
-1 MKRRYLILAAVIL
+1 MKRRYLILAAVTL
-14 LMFVGV
+14 LMLAGV
-20 SVGYS
+20 AVGYS
-25 FLSSSEGVMR
+25 FLSSNESIMR

-50 ASKMQVYTQSVIK
+50 ASKMQVYTQGVLK

-68 GSAIAALTETGSK
+68 AGALSSGNVGADKERLKAAL
-81 DSRARIIEA
+81 AQLI
-90 LKALKEK
+90 EK
-97 GGYEEVSFADT
+97 GGYDDIAYVDST
-108 AGKCYS
+108 GKA
-114 STGADFDVTFDLYYG
+114 TGADGSTYDVNFDPYYT

-134 DSTVTYSGYTS
+134 DSTITRSGFKS
-145 EDDKAYMVTVPTVGA
+145 EDDDAYMATVPVVG
-160 TGITGALRAR
+160 TSGIVGALRAR
-170 LAANIV
+170 LSDNVV
-176 ESNMTISNYRGREA
+176 EGNLTISNYRGREV
-190 ILLLDREGAVIAVT
+190 ILLLDRSGGIISVT
-204 SGTDMSK
+204 AGTDVSK
-211 VKTYLDVFEKNSD
+211 LRTVLDMFEKNSD

-229 EAVIRQGRGLFL
+229 ESVIRQGRGLFL
-241 RVDED
+241 RVDEN
-246 LTIDSFG
+246 LTVDIFG
-253 EGPYYMAYQGVSGT
+253 DGPYYVAYQGVSGT
-267 GEWGIMMVM
+267 GEWGVMMVM
-276 NEEKLFEF
+276 NEDKLFEF
-284 FTNEEVSSNGTI
+284 YGNENVDSNASTAI
-296 ALVLFIIALVG
+296 ILFIIALAG
-307 AIGLGVYGFFETASR
+307 AIGLGVYGFFETLSR
-322 NKMYNLAYF
+322 NRMYNLAYY
-331 DEFAGS
+331 DEFAGT
-337 MNINFFRKGVNQTL
+337 MNINYFRKGVNQTL

-385 KEISAILK
+385 RDISSILK
-393 TNIKRDEYFCHNFG
+393 SNVKRDEYFCHNFG
-407 EEYDMLLS
+407 EEYDLLLS

-430 GALETVNKSEG
+430 SSLETVNKSEG

-473 AHMEAKGKEAGAIE
+473 AHMEAKGKGAGAVE
-487 FYTDK
+487 FYTEK

-513 REFLVYLQPKFNLA
+513 KEFLVYLQPKFNLN

-641 IMEQMKEHGFVVSMD
+641 IMEQMKDHGFVVSMD

-704 RLQIDVVSE
+704 RLKIDVVSE

-733 GFAFSEPLPEF
+733 GFAFSEPLPEH